1 MQKKNRSISKG
12 VIEAKDKQ
20 DLYRS
25 NQHFSPN
32 MSKRTAGVN
41 LNTFLNSKPTS
52 HKDELELIQSD
63 NFRNTNYNLS
73 FHPNQSTNNLG
84 NTSLGTNYQKYSKNI
99 SMNPA
104 KSQMLNTQLS
114 GINNSNVNNNS
125 AYVTPFPQKNMKLES
140 IKNINTVIKKLKST
154 NINSKI
160 NKTTDSVKSGINTT
174 FQKKVPV
181 MPSFH
186 QGTGTNNTSNNYNNI
201 TNSSNMTSLKKEG
214 IPSISLKSSAFSSN
228 NNAHNIF
235 SHGNNLAEL
244 SPTKSIPNMGNLSNL
259 TSMSNM
265 SNLNNINSTTHMG
278 SNLLNHNNLHDLQVP
293 VPNNARKEANNM
305 NLYQQNS
312 AHKSLFN
319 KSQFEEINLVNS
331 HPIIKG
337 KNMMI
342 NSQQQIHPQD
352 LTSKPTPDNKKHST
366 KETKDNSSNSST
378 IKNYKHSNS
387 NSINGIQVQMNTHYH
402 QTNIENP
409 EDLHFFYVKM
419 FQTNK
424 EFAHKFEKE
433 E

>member
-20 DLYRS
+20 EIYKT

-32 MSKRTAGVN
+32 MSKRTVGIN
-41 LNTFLNSKPTS
+41 LNTFLNSKPTT
-52 HKDELELIQSD
+52 HKEELELIQSD

-73 FHPNQSTNNLG
+73 FHPNQSASNIG
-84 NTSLGTNYQKYSKNI
+84 NTSVGTNYQKYSKNI

-104 KSQMLNTQLS
+104 KSQMLSTQLS
-114 GINNSNVNNNS
+114 GINNSNVNNSN

-140 IKNINTVIKKLKST
+140 IKNINTVIKKLKSS
-154 NINSKI
+154 NINSKAI
-160 NKTTDSVKSGINTT
+160 NKTTDTVKSNVNTT

-186 QGTGTNNTSNNYNNI
+186 HNGTGTNSTSSNYNNNNSNNV
-201 TNSSNMTSLKKEG
+201 TNSSNMTNFKKEG
-214 IPSISLKSSAFSSN
+214 IPSISLKSSAFSNNN

-235 SHGNNLAEL
+235 SHGISEMSPNKSVTNMNSNLHNEIN
-244 SPTKSIPNMGNLSNL
+244 IPNPS
-259 TSMSNM
+259 
-265 SNLNNINSTTHMG
+265 
-278 SNLLNHNNLHDLQVP
+278 
-293 VPNNARKEANNM
+293 NARKDTTTNSL
-305 NLYQQNS
+305 NLFQQNS
-312 AHKSLFN
+312 ANKSLF

-331 HPIIKG
+331 GQIKG
-337 KNMMI
+337 KILLNNQI
-342 NSQQQIHPQD
+342 NIQPQD
-352 LTSKPTPDNKKHST
+352 LTIKQTAETKKHST
-366 KETKDNSSNSST
+366 QETKDNSSNSST

-387 NSINGIQVQMNTHYH
+387 NSVNGIQVQINNHYH

-424 EFAHKFEKE
+424 EFAQKFEKE